1 MKANQIIKNTKLFWA
16 FMLVT
21 AVATSFVSCKKTT
34 TDSDTH
40 TQKFTLGTTE
50 FDINNAFA
58 IENIQDSGLI
68 YNAIVLSQGD
78 YVGVLGSKA
87 KGAIIVFR
95 GDYTSGTH
103 DLVFDPQQPLAHF
116 PMYLI
121 AEHEVDNIINFSLET
136 LMDQADVYVADN
148 GSFTLEMN
156 QDQFTVTTTN
166 IEVKN
171 VKDLT
176 QVATSSVDFED
187 NMLNYVLSTV
197 EEGDFNGTN
206 LVTAGRTKLEIFSTP
221 YNVAAFITANGDFI
235 GFISETSF
243 DNGIPEGTYSS
254 NDNSII
260 YVQSM
265 SLKTLKFASSGEASV
280 TRNGDTYTIDM
291 TGLAIDGI
299 SGSPTMHYVGNMP
312 NFDFPFPDE

>member
-58 IENIQDSGLI
+58 IENLQDSGLI

-95 GDYTSGTH
+95 GDFTPGTH
-103 DLVFDPQQPLAHF
+103 NLVFDPQQPLAHF

-148 GSFTLEMN
+148 GSFTLAMD
-156 QDQFTVTTTN
+156 QDKFTVTTTDVQ
-166 IEVKN
+166 VKK
-171 VKDLT
+171 V
-176 QVATSSVDFED
+176 
-187 NMLNYVLSTV
+187 
-197 EEGDFNGTN
+197 
-206 LVTAGRTKLEIFSTP
+206 
-221 YNVAAFITANGDFI
+221 
-235 GFISETSF
+235 
-243 DNGIPEGTYSS
+243 
-254 NDNSII
+254 
-260 YVQSM
+260 
-265 SLKTLKFASSGEASV
+265 FASSGEASV
-280 TRNGDTYTIDM
+280 ARNGDTYTIDM

-299 SGSPTMHYVGNMP
+299 SGSSTMHYVGNMP

>member
-1 MKANQIIKNTKLFWA
+1 MKANQIIKYTKLFWA
-16 FMLVT
+16 FMLVA
-21 AVATSFVSCKKTT
+21 AVATGFVSCKKTT

-58 IENIQDSGLI
+58 IENIQDSGVI

-78 YVGVLGSKA
+78 YVGSLGSRA

-95 GDYTSGTH
+95 GDFTPGTH
-103 DLVFDPQQPLAHF
+103 NLVFDPQQPLAHF

-136 LMDQADVYVADN
+136 LMDEADVFVADN
-148 GSFTLEMN
+148 GSFTLAMD
-156 QDQFTVTTTN
+156 QDKFTVTTTGVQ
-166 IEVKN
+166 VKK

-206 LVTAGRTKLEIFSTP
+206 LVTAGRTKLNILSTP
-221 YNVAAFITANGDFI
+221 YNVAAFITANGDLI
-235 GFISETSF
+235 GFISVTSF
-243 DNGIPEGTYSS
+243 DNGIPEGTYLS

-260 YVQSM
+260 YVQGM

-280 TRNGDTYTIDM
+280 ARSGDTYTIDM

-299 SGSPTMHYVGNMP
+299 SSSPTMNYVGNMP

>member
-1 MKANQIIKNTKLFWA
+1 
-16 FMLVT
+16 MLVA
-21 AVATSFVSCKKTT
+21 AVATSFVSCRKTT
-34 TDSDTH
+34 NDSDTH
-40 TQKFTLGTTE
+40 TQKFTLGTTS
-50 FDINNAFA
+50 FDINNALT
-58 IENIQDSGLI
+58 IESIQDSGLI
-68 YNAIVLSQGD
+68 YNAIVLSQGE

-95 GDYTSGTH
+95 GDFTPGTH
-103 DLVFDPQQPLAHF
+103 NIVFDPQQPLAHF

-121 AEHEVDNIINFSLET
+121 AEHEVDNIINFSLDS
-136 LMDQADVYVADN
+136 LMNQSDVYVADN

-176 QVATSSVDFED
+176 QVSTSSVDFEG
-187 NMLNYVLSTV
+187 NVLRYVLSTV
-197 EEGDFNGTN
+197 EEGDFDGTN

-221 YNVAAFITANGDFI
+221 YSVAAFITANGDLI

-260 YVQSM
+260 YVQGM
-265 SLKTLKFASSGEASV
+265 SLKTLKFATSGEASI
-280 TRNGDTYTIDM
+280 TRNGDTYTVDM

-299 SGSPTMHYVGNMP
+299 SGTPTMHYVGTMP
-312 NFDFPFPDE
+312 NFDFPFPEEL

>member
-1 MKANQIIKNTKLFWA
+1 MKKLFLT
-16 FMLVT
+16 FMLVA
-21 AVATSFVSCKKTT
+21 AVATSFVSCRKTT
-34 TDSDTH
+34 DDSDTH
-40 TQKFTLGTTE
+40 TQKFTLGTTS
-50 FDINNAFA
+50 FDINNALT
-58 IENIQDSGLI
+58 IESIQDSGLI
-68 YNAIVLSQGD
+68 YNAIVLSQGE

-95 GDYTSGTH
+95 GDFTPGTH
-103 DLVFDPQQPLAHF
+103 NIVFDPQQPLAHF

-121 AEHEVDNIINFSLET
+121 AEHEVDNIINFSLDS
-136 LMDQADVYVADN
+136 LMNQSDVYVADN

-176 QVATSSVDFED
+176 QVSTSSVDFEG
-187 NMLNYVLSTV
+187 NVLRYVLSTV

-221 YNVAAFITANGDFI
+221 YSVAAFITANGDLI

-260 YVQSM
+260 HVQGM
-265 SLKTLKFASSGEASV
+265 SLKTLKFATSGEASI
-280 TRNGDTYTIDM
+280 TRNSDTYTVDM

-299 SGSPTMHYVGNMP
+299 SGTPTMHYVGTMP
-312 NFDFPFPDE
+312 NFDFPFPEE

>member
-1 MKANQIIKNTKLFWA
+1 MMKKIFLTFT
-16 FMLVT
+16 LVV
-21 AVATSFVSCKKTT
+21 AVATSFMSCRKTT

-50 FDINNAFA
+50 FDNNNAYA

-68 YNAIVLSQGD
+68 YNAIVLAQGET
-78 YVGVLGSKA
+78 VGDFGQRT

-95 GDYTSGTH
+95 GNYTAGIH
-103 DLVFDPQQPLAHF
+103 NLVFDPQQPLAHF
-116 PMYLI
+116 PMFLI
-121 AEHEVDNIINFSLET
+121 GELEVDNIINFSLET
-136 LMDQADVYVADN
+136 LMNQADVYVADN
-148 GSFTLEMN
+148 GSFTLEMD
-156 QDQFTVTTTN
+156 QEQFTVTTSN

-171 VKDLT
+171 ERDLT
-176 QVATSSVDFED
+176 QVTTSSADYEG
-187 NMLNYVLSTV
+187 NMLRYVLSTV
-197 EEGDFNGTN
+197 QEGDFNGTN

-221 YNVAAFITANGDFI
+221 YSVAAFITANGDLI

-260 YVQSM
+260 YVQGM
-265 SLKTLKFASSGEASV
+265 SLQTLKFASSGEATVS
-280 TRNGDTYTIDM
+280 RNGDIYTIDM
-291 TGLAIDGI
+291 TGLSINGI

-312 NFDFPFPDE
+312 NFDFPFPEE

>member
-1 MKANQIIKNTKLFWA
+1 MKKLFLT
-16 FMLVT
+16 FMLV
-21 AVATSFVSCKKTT
+21 AVVATSFVSCRKTT
-34 TDSDTH
+34 DDSDTH
-40 TQKFTLGTTE
+40 TQKFTLGTTS
-50 FDINNAFA
+50 FDINNALT
-58 IENIQDSGLI
+58 IESIQDSGLI
-68 YNAIVLSQGD
+68 YNAIVLSQGE

-95 GDYTSGTH
+95 GDFTPGTH
-103 DLVFDPQQPLAHF
+103 NIVFDPQQPLAHF
-116 PMYLI
+116 PMYLV
-121 AEHEVDNIINFSLET
+121 AEHEVDNIINFSLDS
-136 LMDQADVYVADN
+136 LMNQSDVYVADN

-176 QVATSSVDFED
+176 QVSTSSVDFEG
-187 NMLNYVLSTV
+187 NVLRYVLSTV

-221 YNVAAFITANGDFI
+221 YSVAAFITANGDLI

-243 DNGIPEGTYSS
+243 VNGIPEGTYSS

-260 YVQSM
+260 YVQGM
-265 SLKTLKFASSGEASV
+265 NLKTLKFATSGEASV
-280 TRNGDTYTIDM
+280 TRNGDTYTVDM

-299 SGSPTMHYVGNMP
+299 SGTPTMHYVGTMP
-312 NFDFPFPDE
+312 NFDFPFPEE